1 MQFLDINGLNYYTG
15 KLKDGTLKVGAS
27 SSADKVPAS
36 GITGIIDISHIPA
49 AAIER
54 LTVVADDDARLAL
67 TESDIQLGDTIK
79 VTSTGKM
86 YFVKNTSSLGTED
99 AFEEYTVG
107 TASQATHAETANK
120 ANSVEWTNVSNKPSE
135 YTPSSHNHSSSNIT
149 SMSGYTKASSVS
161 AISTSDTLN
170 NAIGKLEK
178 YIENVNTSITNIQT
192 IDTNTIDSIIAG
204 SYTA

>member
-27 SSADKVPAS
+27 SSADKVLAS

-67 TESDIQLGDTIK
+67 TESDIQLGDTVK

-107 TASQATHAETANK
+107 TASQATYAETANK

-149 SMSGYTKASSVS
+149 SMHGYTKASSVS

-178 YIENVNTSITNIQT
+178 YIENVNTSVTNIQT

>member
-1 MQFLDINGLNYYTG
+1 MQFLDITGLSYYTG

-49 AAIER
+49 AAIEL

-67 TESDIQLGDTIK
+67 TESDIQLGDTVK

-86 YFVKNTSSLGTED
+86 YFVKNTSSLGTEG

-107 TASQATHAETANK
+107 TASQATYAETANK

-135 YTPSSHNHSSSNIT
+135 YIPSSHNHSSSNIT
-149 SMSGYTKASSVS
+149 SMSGYTKSSSVS

-178 YIENVNTSITNIQT
+178 YIENVNTSVTNIQT

>member
-1 MQFLDINGLNYYTG
+1 MQFLDITGLSYYTD

-27 SSADKVPAS
+27 SLADKVPAS

-54 LTVVADDDARLAL
+54 LTVVADDNARLAL
-67 TESDIQLGDTIK
+67 TESDIQLGDTVK

-107 TASQATHAETANK
+107 TASQATYAETANK

>member
-1 MQFLDINGLNYYTG
+1 MQFLDITGLNYYTG
-15 KLKDGTLKVGAS
+15 KLKDGTLKVGVS
-27 SSADKVPAS
+27 SSVDKVPAS

-67 TESDIQLGDTIK
+67 TESDIQLGDTVK

-107 TASQATHAETANK
+107 IASQATYAETANK

-135 YTPSSHNHSSSNIT
+135 YTPSSHDHSSSNIT
-149 SMSGYTKASSVS
+149 SMSGYKKASSVS

-178 YIENVNTSITNIQT
+178 YIENVNTSVTNIQT
-192 IDTNTIDSIIAG
+192 IDINTIDNIIAG

>member
-1 MQFLDINGLNYYTG
+1 MQFLDITGLSYYTG

-54 LTVVADDDARLAL
+54 LTIVADDNARLAL
-67 TESDIQLGDTIK
+67 TESDIQLGDTVK

-107 TASQATHAETANK
+107 TASQAIYAETANK
-120 ANSVEWTNVSNKPSE
+120 ANSVEWTNISNKPSE
-135 YTPSSHNHSSSNIT
+135 YTPSSHTHSSSNIT

-178 YIENVNTSITNIQT
+178 YIENVNTSVTNIQT

>member
-1 MQFLDINGLNYYTG
+1 MQFLDITGLNYYTG

-27 SSADKVPAS
+27 SLADKVPAS

-54 LTVVADDDARLAL
+54 LTVVADDDSRLAL
-67 TESDIQLGDTIK
+67 TESDIQLGDTVK

-107 TASQATHAETANK
+107 TASQATYAETANK

-149 SMSGYTKASSVS
+149 SMSGYTKASSIS

-178 YIENVNTSITNIQT
+178 YI
-192 IDTNTIDSIIAG
+192 
-204 SYTA
+204 

>member
-1 MQFLDINGLNYYTG
+1 MQFLDITGLNYYTG
-15 KLKDGTLKVGAS
+15 KLKDGTLKVGVS

-54 LTVVADDDARLAL
+54 LTVVADDNARLAL
-67 TESDIQLGDTIK
+67 TESDIQLGDTVK

-107 TASQATHAETANK
+107 TASQATYAETANK
-120 ANSVEWTNVSNKPSE
+120 ANYVEWTNISNKPSE

-178 YIENVNTSITNIQT
+178 YIENVNTSVTNIQT

>member
-67 TESDIQLGDTIK
+67 TESDIQLGDTVK

-86 YFVKNTSSLGTED
+86 YFVKNTSSLGTKD

-107 TASQATHAETANK
+107 TASQATYAETANK

-178 YIENVNTSITNIQT
+178 YIENVNTSVTNI
-192 IDTNTIDSIIAG
+192 
-204 SYTA
+204 

>member
-1 MQFLDINGLNYYTG
+1 MQFLDITGLNYYTG

-27 SSADKVPAS
+27 SSADTVSAS

-67 TESDIQLGDTIK
+67 TESNIQLGDTVK

-107 TASQATHAETANK
+107 TASQATYAETANK
-120 ANSVEWTNVSNKPSE
+120 ANSIEWTNVSNKPSE

-178 YIENVNTSITNIQT
+178 YIENVNTSVTNIQT

>member
-67 TESDIQLGDTIK
+67 TESDIQLGDTVK

-99 AFEEYTVG
+99 AFEEYRVG
-107 TASQATHAETANK
+107 TASQATYAETANK

-149 SMSGYTKASSVS
+149 SMSGYIKASSVS

-178 YIENVNTSITNIQT
+178 YIENVNTSVTNIQT

>member
-1 MQFLDINGLNYYTG
+1 MQFLDITGLNYYTG

-54 LTVVADDDARLAL
+54 LTVVADDDSRLAL
-67 TESDIQLGDTIK
+67 TKSDIQLGDTVK

-107 TASQATHAETANK
+107 TASQATYAETANK

-178 YIENVNTSITNIQT
+178 YIENVNTSVTNIQT